1 MTQVENPAPRGA
13 VASTGFFWLTVF
25 TLTAGVLLLLA
36 VPGRSDSCAV
46 RARPVVVSQ
55 AAAVVHSAAV
65 VSHAHH
71 AAAVLPVAVFQP
83 IAVAVPTYT
92 AAYTPAPAPAPA
104 HASPAASDTR
114 AILEAIKS
122 LEARLANLEGKG
134 GSRPS
139 TPSPAPAPVPPMAPA
154 DPFNPAPA
162 PAAAASKPAAPGKA
176 PAVFATKCAQCH
188 SRGKEDAGG
197 GLVLLEVDGS
207 AAKLDARAALATARR
222 SYNGTMPPKSSKIP
236 PLTDEEVSEI
246 MAFVDVK

>member
-55 AAAVVHSAAV
+55 AAVVHSAAV

-92 AAYTPAPAPAPA
+92 AAYTPAPAPA
-104 HASPAASDTR
+104 HTSPAGQSDTK
-114 AILEAIKS
+114 AILDAIKA
-122 LEARLANLEGKG
+122 LDARLANLEGKG
-134 GSRPS
+134 GSRPA
-139 TPSPAPAPVPPMAPA
+139 TPSPAPAPPPMAPA

-162 PAAAASKPAAPGKA
+162 PAAASKPAAAATGKA
-176 PAVFATKCAQCH
+176 PAVFAAKCVQCH
-188 SRGKEDAGG
+188 ARGKEDAGG

-207 AAKLDARAALATARR
+207 AVKLDARAALATARR